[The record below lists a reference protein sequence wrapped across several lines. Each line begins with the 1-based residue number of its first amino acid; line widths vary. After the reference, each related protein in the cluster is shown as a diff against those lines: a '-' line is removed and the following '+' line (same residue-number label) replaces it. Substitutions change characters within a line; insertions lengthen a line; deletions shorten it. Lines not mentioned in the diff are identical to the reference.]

1 MVCSGPVPA
10 GRAVVFIAL
19 AAVAW
24 GTGGAVAAVLFS
36 TSGLDAFAVSFWRFA
51 GGTAVLAAAWPL
63 VRPARGPSLADRL
76 RAIPVRPAANGVGMA
91 VFQTAYFAAVDRA
104 GVAVATVVTLGAGP
118 VFVALGA
125 RLWLGERLTR
135 GRVGVT
141 CLAIAGLVLL
151 SMAGAEAG
159 TASGRWLPGIALA
172 LLSALGYAGTILLG
186 RSLGAG
192 RDGEPLGDTLIGLA
206 VGTAFLL
213 PAAAFPVSVAAGGL
227 LPQRGDAAVTVALL
241 AYLGLVPS
249 ALAYALF
256 FAGLRAVTAGTASV
270 LALIEPLTA
279 AAVAV
284 FLLGERLTPA
294 GLAGGVILLA
304 AVALLAVGE
313 HRSASG

>member
-36 TSGLDAFAVSFWRFA
+36 ISGLDAVAVSFWRFA
-51 GGTAVLAAAWPL
+51 GGAAALAVAWPL
-63 VRPARGPSLADRL
+63 VRSAGGPSPAARS
-76 RAIPVRPAANGVGMA
+76 RAVPVRAAVNGVGMA

-118 VFVALGA
+118 VLVALGA

-135 GRVGVT
+135 RRAAVT
-141 CLAIAGLVLL
+141 GLAIAGLVLL
-151 SMAGAEAG
+151 SAGGAEAG
-159 TASGRWLPGIALA
+159 TAGGRWLSGIALS

-192 RDGEPLGDTLIGLA
+192 RAGDPLGDTLIGLA
-206 VGTAFLL
+206 VGAVFLL
-213 PAAAFPVSVAAGGL
+213 PAAVSPLPAAGGGL
-227 LPQRGDAAVTVALL
+227 LPQEGDVVVTVALL

-279 AAVAV
+279 AVVAV
-284 FLLGERLTPA
+284 TLLGERLTLA
-294 GLAGGVILLA
+294 GLGGGVILLA
-304 AVALLAVGE
+304 AVVLLAVGE
-313 HRSASG
+313 RRAASG